1 MPDDILLEV
10 LKRMM
15 MVGLVLSAPVL
26 GVALVLGLI
35 VGLVQAIT
43 SIQEQ
48 TLSFVPKLVGIA
60 LMLAVLGSW
69 MLRYLVEYTAQ
80 LFSELP
86 RYGAL

>member
-1 MPDDILLEV
+1 MPDDVLLEV
-10 LKRMM
+10 LKQMLLA
-15 MVGLVLSAPVL
+15 GLVLSAPVL

-60 LMLAVLGSW
+60 LTFALLGSW
-69 MLRYLVEYTAQ
+69 MLRYLVEYSAR
-80 LFSELP
+80 LFSDLP

>member
-15 MVGLVLSAPVL
+15 MVGLVLCAPVL

-80 LFSELP
+80 
-86 RYGAL
+86 